1 MTGLAATGAN
11 PAPVATTTRS
21 AADIEA
27 WLRLTGA
34 RGLGTGALRRLLATF
49 GLPHQ
54 LLAQTVSALAAVIPE
69 KHARALLAPPDA
81 VTMALVERTVAWAA
95 EPGNHVVTL
104 ADAAYPRPL
113 LDLSDPPLV
122 LYVKGRLGA
131 LGGPA
136 IAMVGARSATVQGTE
151 DARRFAR
158 VLSGAGLAVVSGL
171 ALGIDGAAHEG
182 ALEGALEG
190 AGGTVAVIGT
200 GADLVYP
207 ARHRD
212 LAHRIAAHGAIV
224 SEFALGM
231 PGRSHHFPQRNRII
245 AALARG
251 VLVVEAAA
259 RSGSLITARLAAE
272 MGREVYAIPGSI
284 HAPLSKGCHLL
295 IRQGAKLV
303 ETAQDVL
310 EELGMAGD
318 AARPV
323 APAPMPALDD
333 VLGLTLTH
341 DPVTLDALCARTALP
356 PEQVVA
362 SLLTLELAGAVERL
376 PGNVYRRVS

>member
-1 MTGLAATGAN
+1 MTGLAAAGAN
-11 PAPVATTTRS
+11 PAPVPVTTRS
-21 AADIEA
+21 TADIEA

-34 RGLGTGALRRLLATF
+34 RGLGTGALRQLLAIF

-54 LLAQTVSALAAVIPE
+54 LLAQTVSALAGVIPE

-122 LYVKGRLGA
+122 LYVKGRLEA

-136 IAMVGARSATVQGTE
+136 IAMVGARSATVQGVE

-182 ALEGALEG
+182 ALEGT
-190 AGGTVAVIGT
+190 GGTVAVIGT

-212 LAHRIAAHGAIV
+212 LAHRIASHGAIV

-362 SLLTLELAGAVERL
+362 SLLALELAGAVERL

>member
-11 PAPVATTTRS
+11 PAPVPTTTRS

-34 RGLGTGALRRLLATF
+34 RGLGTGALRQLLATF

-122 LYVKGRLGA
+122 LYVKGQLGA

-182 ALEGALEG
+182 ALEGA
-190 AGGTVAVIGT
+190 GGTVAVIGT

-212 LAHRIAAHGAIV
+212 LAHRIAAQGAIV

>member
-11 PAPVATTTRS
+11 PAPVPTTRS

-34 RGLGTGALRRLLATF
+34 RGLGTGALRQLLATF

-69 KHARALLAPPDA
+69 KQARALLAPPDA

-104 ADAAYPRPL
+104 ADAAYPRAL

-122 LYVKGRLGA
+122 LYVKGQLGA

-158 VLSGAGLAVVSGL
+158 VLSGAGLTVVSGL

-362 SLLTLELAGAVERL
+362 SLLTLELAGSVERL

>member
-1 MTGLAATGAN
+1 MTGPAAACAG
-11 PAPVATTTRS
+11 PVQAPATTRD

-27 WLRLTGA
+27 WLRLTGV
-34 RGLGTGALRRLLATF
+34 RGLGTGALRQLLAVF
-49 GLPHQ
+49 GLPRQ
-54 LLAQTVSALAAVIPE
+54 LLAQSVSVLAAVIPE
-69 KHARALLAPPDA
+69 KHASALLAPPDA
-81 VTMALVERTVAWAA
+81 TTMALVERTLAWAA

-104 ADAAYPRPL
+104 ADAADPRPL

-122 LYVKGRLGA
+122 LYIKGRLDA
-131 LGGPA
+131 LGDPA
-136 IAMVGARSATVQGTE
+136 VAMVGARSATVQGVE

-158 VLSGAGLAVVSGL
+158 VLSDAGLAVVSGL
-171 ALGIDGAAHEG
+171 ALGIDGAAHDG
-182 ALEGALEG
+182 ALEGI
-190 AGGTVAVIGT
+190 GGTVAVIGT

-207 ARHRD
+207 ARHREP
-212 LAHRIAAHGAIV
+212 AHRIAAHGAIF
-224 SEFALGM
+224 SEFPLGA

-272 MGREVYAIPGSI
+272 MGREVYAIPRSI

-303 ETAQDVL
+303 ETAHDVL
-310 EELGMAGD
+310 EELGWGGAG
-318 AARPV
+318 V
-323 APAPMPALDD
+323 GTVLPAPMPALDD

-356 PEQVVA
+356 PEQVA
-362 SLLTLELAGAVERL
+362 AILLNLELAGAVERL
-376 PGNVYRRVS
+376 PGNFYRRVS

>member
-1 MTGLAATGAN
+1 MTGLAAAGAN
-11 PAPVATTTRS
+11 PAPVPATTRS

-34 RGLGTGALRRLLATF
+34 RGLGTGALRQLLAIF

-54 LLAQTVSALAAVIPE
+54 LLAQTVSALAGVIPE
-69 KHARALLAPPDA
+69 QHARALLAPPDA

-122 LYVKGRLGA
+122 LYVKGRLEA

-136 IAMVGARSATVQGTE
+136 IAMVGARSATVQGVE
-151 DARRFAR
+151 DAWRFAR

-182 ALEGALEG
+182 ALEGT
-190 AGGTVAVIGT
+190 GGTVAVIGT

-212 LAHRIAAHGAIV
+212 LAHRIASHGAIV

-362 SLLTLELAGAVERL
+362 SLLALELAGAVERL

>member
-1 MTGLAATGAN
+1 MTGLAAAGAN
-11 PAPVATTTRS
+11 PAPVPATTRS

-34 RGLGTGALRRLLATF
+34 RGLGTGALRQLLAIF
-49 GLPHQ
+49 GLPRQ
-54 LLAQTVSALAAVIPE
+54 LLAQTVSALAGVIPE

-122 LYVKGRLGA
+122 LYVKGRLEA

-136 IAMVGARSATVQGTE
+136 IAMVGARSATVQGVE

-182 ALEGALEG
+182 ALEGT
-190 AGGTVAVIGT
+190 GGTVAVIGT

-212 LAHRIAAHGAIV
+212 LAHRIASHGAIV

-362 SLLTLELAGAVERL
+362 SLLALELAGAVERL

>member
-1 MTGLAATGAN
+1 
-11 PAPVATTTRS
+11 
-21 AADIEA
+21 
-27 WLRLTGA
+27 
-34 RGLGTGALRRLLATF
+34 
-49 GLPHQ
+49 
-54 LLAQTVSALAAVIPE
+54 
-69 KHARALLAPPDA
+69 
-81 VTMALVERTVAWAA
+81 
-95 EPGNHVVTL
+95 
-104 ADAAYPRPL
+104 
-113 LDLSDPPLV
+113 
-122 LYVKGRLGA
+122 
-131 LGGPA
+131 
-136 IAMVGARSATVQGTE
+136 VQGAE

-171 ALGIDGAAHEG
+171 ALGIDGAAH
-182 ALEGALEG
+182 EGALEG

-272 MGREVYAIPGSI
+272 IGREVYAIPGSI